1 MSAVPSP
8 DDGMVAQ
15 PREYADE
22 GQDINKMS
30 PSDEERLAEAAIQ
43 GI

>member
-8 DDGMVAQ
+8 DDRMEAQ

-22 GQDINKMS
+22 GQDIDETS
-30 PSDEERLAEAAIQ
+30 PSDEERFAEAAI
-43 GI
+43 